1 MYLSSSFAGVSTDRV
16 NTGDRGAIYLVEPS
30 IGLSAASTV
39 DGGLPVNPA
48 RAQADPVLRQDI
60 DPLAPTTS

>member
-30 IGLSAASTV
+30 IGLSAASTRRWRV
-39 DGGLPVNPA
+39 TGKP
-48 RAQADPVLRQDI
+48 RQSASRSC
-60 DPLAPTTS
+60 PQTGY